1 MDLHERSDKASVG
14 SAKARSA
21 VPTKAFRESLM
32 SRYRR
37 LKIEGG
43 VFFITLVLADHGG
56 ALLIRHIERLRHTF
70 PASLHATEFITI
82 DPR

>member
-1 MDLHERSDKASVG
+1 MLTASVG
-14 SAKARSA
+14 GAKARSA
-21 VPTKAFRESLM
+21 VPAKPLRQIRI

-43 VFFITLVLADHGG
+43 ALFFTLALADHGG

-70 PASLHATEFITI
+70 PASHHSTEFTTI